1 MRTENYSCKDCEHI
15 QLSYKVSCRLH
26 NKRRGLLDNPCDDFK
41 LKENC
46 GRIKILPM
54 HALELEDLYNM
65 SKIDEFS
72 NYHLFVRQGDMNVPL
87 VSYETDVDNENLIL
101 WTEAELKEHL
111 AKRRCKTILQ
121 EKIRELEHDLKQAV
135 KAGMPTGGLY
145 GELDT
150 LYELMYTMFPET
162 KPKETED

>member
-1 MRTENYSCKDCEHI
+1 MKT
-15 QLSYKVSCRLH
+15 LTV
-26 NKRRGLLDNPCDDFK
+26 
-41 LKENC
+41 
-46 GRIKILPM
+46 
-54 HALELEDLYNM
+54 EDLYIQ
-65 SKIDEFS
+65 SKIDEFE
-72 NYHLFVRQGDMNVPL
+72 NYKLYIKSDKGNVPL
-87 VSYETDVDNENLIL
+87 VVHEQYPEENKLVL

-150 LYELMYTMFPET
+150 LYELMYAMFPET

>member
-1 MRTENYSCKDCEHI
+1 MKT
-15 QLSYKVSCRLH
+15 LTV
-26 NKRRGLLDNPCDDFK
+26 
-41 LKENC
+41 
-46 GRIKILPM
+46 
-54 HALELEDLYNM
+54 EDLYIQ
-65 SKIDEFS
+65 SKIDEFG
-72 NYHLFVRQGDMNVPL
+72 NYKLYIKSDKGNVPL

-111 AKRRCKTILQ
+111 TKRRCKTILQ

-150 LYELMYTMFPET
+150 LYELMYAMFPET